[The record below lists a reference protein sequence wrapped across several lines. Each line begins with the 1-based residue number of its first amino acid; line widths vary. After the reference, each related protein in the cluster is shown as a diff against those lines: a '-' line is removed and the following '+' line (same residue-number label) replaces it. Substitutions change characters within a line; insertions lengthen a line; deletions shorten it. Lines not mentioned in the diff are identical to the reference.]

1 MVKVSVIIGV
11 YNCADTLC
19 EALDSLYAQTFK
31 DFEIILCDDGS
42 SDGTYDVARKYR
54 DDHDNVVLLR
64 NDKNLGLNK
73 TLNRCLAVAQ
83 GEYIARMDGDDI
95 SLPERFEKEVR
106 FLDEHPEYA
115 VVSCAMIHFDEN
127 GVYHKGNLQEGEP
140 DKKGFNYG
148 SLFNH
153 APSMMRKDALLAV
166 NGYEENDWLI
176 RIEDYDLWV
185 RLYAAGFRGYNL
197 SEHLYAFRDDRE
209 AAHRRTARARING
222 IYAHWRALRL
232 LDLDMLLFVRY
243 SMRNLLKAYMP
254 MWVYEKLRKRKYR
267 NEVV

>member
-42 SDGTYDVARKYR
+42 SDGTYGVARKYR

-115 VVSCAMIHFDEN
+115 IVSCPMKCFDEK
-127 GVYHKGNLQEGEP
+127 GVFRFVKSVEEELTVES
-140 DKKGFNYG
+140 FNYG
-148 SLFNH
+148 SPFAH
-153 APSMMRKDALLAV
+153 PTVMMRKDALLQV
-166 NGYEENDWLI
+166 GGYTESKWLL
-176 RIEDYDLWV
+176 RIEDYNLWMKM
-185 RLYAAGFRGYNL
+185 YAAGYRGYRL
-197 SEHLYAFRDDRE
+197 AEHLYMFRDDRN
-209 AAHRRTARARING
+209 AAKRRTFRARING
-222 IYAHWRALRL
+222 IYAHWLAYRILGLSTKKFIRYVYRSLAKGVMPLWCYMYLRN
-232 LDLDMLLFVRY
+232 R
-243 SMRNLLKAYMP
+243 R
-254 MWVYEKLRKRKYR
+254 YR
-267 NEVV
+267 N